1 MLKPLLN
8 QDVRPLS
15 EFRANATSFI
25 EQVRESKRPLL
36 ITQHGRG
43 AAVLIDVDE
52 YEYLLEKLELLQD
65 VQKAEEQLAVGK
77 LVSHENA
84 RKSILKSL
92 KK

>member
-15 EFRANATSFI
+15 EFRANATGFI

-65 VQKAEEQLAVGK
+65 VQKAEEQIAAGK
-77 LVSHENA
+77 VVPHETA
-84 RKSILKSL
+84 RKRILKNL